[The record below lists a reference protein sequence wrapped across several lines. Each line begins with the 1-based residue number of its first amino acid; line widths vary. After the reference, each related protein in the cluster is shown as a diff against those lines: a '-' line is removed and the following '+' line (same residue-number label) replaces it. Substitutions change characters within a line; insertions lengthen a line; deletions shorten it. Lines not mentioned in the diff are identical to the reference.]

1 MQTRFAKMF
10 LKRMFVKSKF
20 EFLYF
25 LPTLPFPQNILKLW
39 EEKEYQIFVVF
50 FFFFFFF
57 FLVKIFVVVVRQ
69 ENLNLRNAHI
79 KITFNILN

>member
-10 LKRMFVKSKF
+10 LKRMFKKSKF

-39 EEKEYQIFVVF
+39 EEKQYQ
-50 FFFFFFF
+50 
-57 FLVKIFVVVVRQ
+57 IFVVVVRK
-69 ENLNLRNAHI
+69 ENFLSILGMHI
-79 KITFNILN
+79 LK